1 MARQTRQRILDASLM
16 MFNAQGEP
24 NVTTN
29 HIADELEI
37 SPGNLYYHFRNKD
50 DIIEQLFAV
59 YEQRMDTALV
69 APSGRLPGLEDV
81 WLQLHLVFECIWDY
95 RFLYRD
101 LVDILS
107 RNRRLRMR
115 FARILKRA
123 DEQAHTVMRGLVQ
136 AGVMRASADEVDAA
150 STNILVIATFWMNYA
165 SARGDKDERAS
176 IRDGI
181 VQVMMLIAPFLRDA
195 ERVHLNTLRRSASAR
210 LTALRASAM
219 AVFGLRSGALGGG
232 LRFAAGS
239 DQQAE
244 RGQPDMPQVGFD
256 VGRLLGLARGVLAD
270 RGHVGPPWGLA
281 MTTHWRL
288 RVEQSH

>member
-1 MARQTRQRILDASLM
+1 MARQTRPRILDASLS

-50 DIIEQLFAV
+50 DIIEQLFAG
-59 YEQRMDTALV
+59 YESRMDAALTA
-69 APSGRLPGLEDV
+69 PEGRLPGLEDV

-123 DEQAHTVMRGLVQ
+123 DEQAHRVMRGLVQ
-136 AGVMRASADEVDAA
+136 AGVMRASAAELDAA
-150 STNILVIATFWMNYA
+150 ATNILVIATFWLNYA
-165 SARGDKDERAS
+165 SARGDKDEQAS

-195 ERVHLNTLRRSASAR
+195 ERVHLNTL
-210 LTALRASAM
+210 TRAY
-219 AVFGLRSGALGGG
+219 L
-232 LRFAAGS
+232 
-239 DQQAE
+239 D
-244 RGQPDMPQVGFD
+244 
-256 VGRLLGLARGVLAD
+256 
-270 RGHVGPPWGLA
+270 
-281 MTTHWRL
+281 
-288 RVEQSH
+288 

>member
-1 MARQTRQRILDASLM
+1 MARQTRQRILDASLA
-16 MFNAQGEP
+16 MFNTQGEP

-50 DIIEQLFAV
+50 DIIEHLFAG
-59 YEQRMDTALV
+59 YETRMDAALA
-69 APSGRLPGLEDV
+69 APSDRLPGLEDV

-123 DEQAHTVMRGLVQ
+123 DEQAHQVMRGLVK
-136 AGVMRASADEVDAA
+136 AEVMRASADEVDAA
-150 STNILVIATFWMNYA
+150 ATNILVIATFWMNYA
-165 SARGDKDERAS
+165 AARGDKDERAS

-195 ERVHLNTLRRSASAR
+195 ERLHMHTL
-210 LTALRASAM
+210 TRAY
-219 AVFGLRSGALGGG
+219 
-232 LRFAAGS
+232 
-239 DQQAE
+239 
-244 RGQPDMPQVGFD
+244 FD
-256 VGRLLGLARGVLAD
+256 
-270 RGHVGPPWGLA
+270 
-281 MTTHWRL
+281 
-288 RVEQSH
+288 

>member
-1 MARQTRQRILDASLM
+1 

-59 YEQRMDTALV
+59 YEQRMDAALV

-181 VQVMMLIAPFLRDA
+181 VQVMMLISPFLRDA
-195 ERVHLNTLRRSASAR
+195 ERVHLNTL
-210 LTALRASAM
+210 TRAYI
-219 AVFGLRSGALGGG
+219 
-232 LRFAAGS
+232 
-239 DQQAE
+239 D
-244 RGQPDMPQVGFD
+244 
-256 VGRLLGLARGVLAD
+256 
-270 RGHVGPPWGLA
+270 
-281 MTTHWRL
+281 
-288 RVEQSH
+288 

>member
-50 DIIEQLFAV
+50 DIIEQLFAG
-59 YEQRMDTALV
+59 YEQRMDTALL

-195 ERVHLNTLRRSASAR
+195 ERVHLNTL
-210 LTALRASAM
+210 TRAYI
-219 AVFGLRSGALGGG
+219 
-232 LRFAAGS
+232 
-239 DQQAE
+239 E
-244 RGQPDMPQVGFD
+244 
-256 VGRLLGLARGVLAD
+256 
-270 RGHVGPPWGLA
+270 
-281 MTTHWRL
+281 
-288 RVEQSH
+288 

>member
-1 MARQTRQRILDASLM
+1 MARQTRQRILDASLAL
-16 MFNAQGEP
+16 FNAQGEP

-50 DIIEQLFAV
+50 DIIEHLFGG
-59 YEQRMDTALV
+59 YEARMDAALT

-81 WLQLHLVFECIWDY
+81 WLELHLVFECIWDY

-101 LVDILS
+101 LVDILT
-107 RNRRLRMR
+107 RNRRLRLR

-150 STNILVIATFWMNYA
+150 STNILVIATFWLNYA
-165 SARGDKDERAS
+165 AARGDKDERAS

-195 ERVHLNTLRRSASAR
+195 ERVHLNTL
-210 LTALRASAM
+210 TRAY
-219 AVFGLRSGALGGG
+219 
-232 LRFAAGS
+232 
-239 DQQAE
+239 
-244 RGQPDMPQVGFD
+244 FD
-256 VGRLLGLARGVLAD
+256 
-270 RGHVGPPWGLA
+270 
-281 MTTHWRL
+281 
-288 RVEQSH
+288 

>member
-50 DIIEQLFAV
+50 DIIEQLFAG
-59 YEQRMDTALV
+59 YEQRMDTALL

-101 LVDILS
+101 LVEILS
-107 RNRRLRMR
+107 RNRRLRLR

-195 ERVHLNTLRRSASAR
+195 ERVHLNTL
-210 LTALRASAM
+210 TRAYI
-219 AVFGLRSGALGGG
+219 
-232 LRFAAGS
+232 
-239 DQQAE
+239 D
-244 RGQPDMPQVGFD
+244 
-256 VGRLLGLARGVLAD
+256 
-270 RGHVGPPWGLA
+270 
-281 MTTHWRL
+281 
-288 RVEQSH
+288 

>member
-1 MARQTRQRILDASLM
+1 MARDTRQRILDCSLA

-50 DIIEQLFAV
+50 DIIEQLFGK
-59 YEQRMDTALV
+59 YEERIDNALTP
-69 APSGRLPGLEDV
+69 PSGRLPGLEDV

-107 RNRRLRMR
+107 RNRRLRIR

-123 DEQAHTVMRGLVQ
+123 DDQAHLVMRGLSQ
-136 AGVMRASADEVDAA
+136 AGVMRASAAELDAA
-150 STNILVIATFWMNYA
+150 STNMLVLATFWLNYA
-165 SARGDKDERAS
+165 AVRGDKDEQAA

-181 VQVMMLIAPFLRDA
+181 VQVLMSLAPFLRDA
-195 ERVHLNTLRRSASAR
+195 GRMHLNTL
-210 LTALRASAM
+210 TRAY
-219 AVFGLRSGALGGG
+219 R
-232 LRFAAGS
+232 
-239 DQQAE
+239 E
-244 RGQPDMPQVGFD
+244 
-256 VGRLLGLARGVLAD
+256 
-270 RGHVGPPWGLA
+270 
-281 MTTHWRL
+281 
-288 RVEQSH
+288 

>member
-1 MARQTRQRILDASLM
+1 MARQTRQRILDASLV

-50 DIIEQLFAV
+50 DIIEQLFV
-59 YEQRMDTALV
+59 RYEERMDAALT
-69 APSGRLPGLEDV
+69 PPTDRLPGLEDI

-101 LVDILS
+101 LVDILT
-107 RNRRLRMR
+107 RNRRLRLR

-123 DEQAHTVMRGLVQ
+123 DEQAHQVMRGLVK
-136 AGVMRASADEVDAA
+136 AGVMRASADELDAA
-150 STNILVIATFWMNYA
+150 ATNVLVIATFWMNYA
-165 SARGDKDERAS
+165 AARGDKDERAS

-195 ERVHLNTLRRSASAR
+195 ERVHLNTL
-210 LTALRASAM
+210 TRAYI
-219 AVFGLRSGALGGG
+219 
-232 LRFAAGS
+232 
-239 DQQAE
+239 E
-244 RGQPDMPQVGFD
+244 
-256 VGRLLGLARGVLAD
+256 
-270 RGHVGPPWGLA
+270 
-281 MTTHWRL
+281 
-288 RVEQSH
+288 

>member
-1 MARQTRQRILDASLM
+1 

-59 YEQRMDTALV
+59 YEQRMDAALA
-69 APSGRLPGLEDV
+69 APDGRLPGLEDV

-115 FARILKRA
+115 FARILRRA
-123 DEQAHTVMRGLVQ
+123 DEQAHQVMRGLVQ

-150 STNILVIATFWMNYA
+150 ATNILVIATFWLNYA
-165 SARGDKDERAS
+165 AARGDKDERTS

-195 ERVHLNTLRRSASAR
+195 ERVHLNTL
-210 LTALRASAM
+210 TRAY
-219 AVFGLRSGALGGG
+219 L
-232 LRFAAGS
+232 
-239 DQQAE
+239 D
-244 RGQPDMPQVGFD
+244 
-256 VGRLLGLARGVLAD
+256 
-270 RGHVGPPWGLA
+270 
-281 MTTHWRL
+281 
-288 RVEQSH
+288 